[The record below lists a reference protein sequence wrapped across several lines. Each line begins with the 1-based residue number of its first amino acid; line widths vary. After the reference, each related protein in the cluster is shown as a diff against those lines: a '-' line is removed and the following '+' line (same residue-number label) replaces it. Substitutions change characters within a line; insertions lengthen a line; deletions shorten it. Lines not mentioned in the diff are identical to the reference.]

1 MPRTP
6 HHITL
11 LGGGGHALVVAEA
24 AQLEGYS
31 VQGVYDDNP
40 VCAATQSP
48 HPSPY
53 LGPLE
58 AFLQHPRDTPPWI
71 LCLGD
76 CRIRRTLLNRLSNHN
91 CPPATIVH
99 PRAFVSPSA
108 TLAPGT
114 FVGPLAVVHA
124 CARIAPHAIINSAA
138 IIEHHCT
145 VSENAHIAPNATLG
159 GNVSIGADTLV
170 GLGAAVLP
178 GVRIGS
184 RCVVGAGA
192 VVRQDVPDACRVAAP
207 QAHYRLAVPPEPLAQ
222 TSGQQIS

>member
-11 LGGGGHALVVAEA
+11 LGGGGHAVVVAEA
-24 AQLEGYS
+24 AQLAGYA

-40 VCAATQSP
+40 ECAAIQGKDTA
-48 HPSPY
+48 PY
-53 LGPLE
+53 LGT
-58 AFLQHPRDTPPWI
+58 LQSLLNGEREISSPWV

-76 CRIRRTLLNRLSNHN
+76 CRTRRALLDQLPTRQH
-91 CPPATIVH
+91 PPATIIH
-99 PRAFVSPSA
+99 PRAFISPSA

-138 IIEHHCT
+138 VVEHHCT
-145 VSENAHIAPNATLG
+145 VGENAHIAPNATLG

-178 GVRIGS
+178 GVRIGIG
-184 RCVVGAGA
+184 CVVGAGA
-192 VVRQDVPDACRVAAP
+192 VVRQDVPDACCVVGNPARNAAP
-207 QAHYRLAVPPEPLAQ
+207 ANSAAAAHH
-222 TSGQQIS
+222 